1 LPRFCLSF
9 LAIWRGK
16 IDDGA
21 DKLLSMDWGKNA
33 QASRKSLR
41 RSRPRSAAL
50 IVPLEPRTYFTTTT
64 IMPLGDSITQG
75 WDGHDSYRYDLWS
88 SLAQAGYDIDFI
100 GSQNAIGSGSAPHVN
115 SYDPNH
121 EGHAGWSANQLR
133 DNAANFATLNH
144 PDIVLLH
151 IGTNDVSE
159 SQPPAEI
166 IDEVGGIIDN
176 LRTVV
181 PDVTVLLAQIIPAAG
196 FVTATQNFNNLIPG
210 LVSSKNTAQS
220 PVLMV
225 DQFTGFNPA
234 TDTFDGTHPN
244 ATGEG
249 KMAAQWYTALQNL
262 LPAPPPLPVGTY
274 LSDLTP
280 TSAANGWGPIQNDR
294 SNGENGAADG
304 STILLAGTPYRKG
317 LGVHAASDVTYNIAG
332 GGYTDFVADLGVD
345 DEVGSAGSVVFQVY
359 IDNVLKYTSPTL
371 TGSSATVPISIPIP
385 GGSSNLRLVLN
396 DAGDGTSADHGDWAM
411 ARLLTIPPTTPL
423 ITGIDNDS
431 GASSSDGITSDRTL
445 ILSGTADPNNTV
457 TITRIGSGVIG
468 AAIADGTGAWSFDYT
483 ATTLADG
490 TYQFTAQAADALNRP
505 SAVSTPFNITIDATR
520 PTVGSPDFHYLTS
533 QSVTVVF
540 SEDIG
545 AYAPT
550 ATEAILANL
559 TGASNIALAV
569 NYDGATRTA
578 TFTFPQGLLADGNY
592 RLTLKAGSGFDRA
605 GNSLQED
612 FTFDF
617 FLLGG
622 DANHDRTVNEIDLG
636 IISTHWNTSG
646 NDYSQGDFNYD
657 GAVNVADFKI
667 FANHWQTTLQ
677 QPVDPAPISSTAP
690 TSPSSSSAR
699 RRTRNVSVVS

>member
-1 LPRFCLSF
+1 M
-9 LAIWRGK
+9 G
-16 IDDGA
+16 
-21 DKLLSMDWGKNA
+21 WGKNA
-33 QASRKSLR
+33 QACRGSLR
-41 RSRPRSAAL
+41 RSRPRSAAR
-50 IVPLEPRTYFTTTT
+50 IVPLEPRTYFTTT

-88 SLAQAGYDIDFI
+88 ALAQAGYDIDFI

-133 DNAANFATLNH
+133 DNAASFATLHH

-196 FVTATQNFNNLIPG
+196 FVTATQNFNDLIPG
-210 LVSSKNTAQS
+210 LVASKNAAQS

-225 DQFTGFNPA
+225 DEFTGFNTA

-244 ATGEG
+244 ATGEA

-262 LPAPPPLPVGTY
+262 LPAPPPLPTGTY

-280 TSAANGWGPIQNDR
+280 SSAVNGWGPIQNDR

-304 STILLAGTPYRKG
+304 STILLAGVPYRKG
-317 LGVHAASDVTYNIAG
+317 LGVNAASDIAYNIAG

-385 GGSSNLRLVLN
+385 GGSSSLRLVVN
-396 DAGDGTSADHGDWAM
+396 DAGDGTGADHADWAM

-423 ITGIDNDS
+423 ISGIDTDS
-431 GASSSDGITSDRTL
+431 GDSSSDAITSDRTL
-445 ILSGTADPNNTV
+445 ILFGTADPNNPV
-457 TITRIGSGVIG
+457 TITRLGSGVIG
-468 AAIADGTGAWSFDYT
+468 SAIADGSGAWSFDYT
-483 ATTLADG
+483 ATALVDG
-490 TYQFTAQAADALNRP
+490 TYHFTAQAADALNRSSGV
-505 SAVSTPFNITIDATR
+505 SAAFDVTVDGTR
-520 PTVGSPDFHYLTS
+520 PTVGSASFQYLTS

-540 SEDIG
+540 SEDVG
-545 AYAPT
+545 TYAPG
-550 ATEAILANL
+550 ATEAVL
-559 TGASNIALAV
+559 TNRTTASDLTLAV

-592 RLTLKAGSGFDRA
+592 RLTLKAGSLPDRA
-605 GNSLQED
+605 GNALLED

-622 DANHDRTVNEIDLG
+622 DANHDRAVNQIDLG
-636 IISTHWNTSG
+636 IFSTHWNTTG

-657 GAVNVADFKI
+657 GVVDVADFKI
-667 FANHWQTTLQ
+667 LSDHWQTTLQ
-677 QPVDPAPISSTAP
+677 QPVEAAPISSA
-690 TSPSSSSAR
+690 SPAHPSSSAR
-699 RRTRNVSVVS
+699 RRSRNISLIS